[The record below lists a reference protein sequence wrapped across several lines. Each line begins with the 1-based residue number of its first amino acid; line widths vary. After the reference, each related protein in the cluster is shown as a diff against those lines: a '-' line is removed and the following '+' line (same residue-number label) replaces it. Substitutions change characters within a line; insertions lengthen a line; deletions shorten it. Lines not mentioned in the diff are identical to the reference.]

1 MFDLNGFVK
10 NIGAAI
16 DMADKNGITVH
27 DALKQINA
35 VDQEEKKKR
44 EVAMARPS
52 YMDALNQTL
61 SKMASEDKP
70 KLEFID
76 PKKLK
81 YSSSD
86 VNYDKARKMASD
98 WDKYGKKEVI
108 ISKDNYVEDGAT
120 IVEAAKIKNKWVRV
134 LRMNYKHTD
143 K

>member
-1 MFDLNGFVK
+1 MFNLDGFVK
-10 NIGAAI
+10 NIGKAI
-16 DMADKNGITVH
+16 DIADTEGIPMQ
-27 DALKQINA
+27 DAIRRLSMYERQKQEDKRRQQIQAYTNEINA
-35 VDQEEKKKR
+35 
-44 EVAMARPS
+44 A
-52 YMDALNQTL
+52 L
-61 SKMASEDKP
+61 SKFASEDKP

-120 IVEAAKIKNKWVRV
+120 TVEAAKIKNKWVRV

>member
-1 MFDLNGFVK
+1 MFNLDGFVN
-10 NIGAAI
+10 NIGKAI
-16 DMADKNGITVH
+16 DIADAEGIPVQ
-27 DALKQINA
+27 DALRRMSMYERQKEEEQKKKQIQAYTNEINSA
-35 VDQEEKKKR
+35 
-44 EVAMARPS
+44 
-52 YMDALNQTL
+52 L
-61 SKMASEDKP
+61 SKMAAEDKP

>member
-1 MFDLNGFVK
+1 MFDLSGFIN
-10 NIGAAI
+10 NIGKARNIANAEGISVQDAI
-16 DMADKNGITVH
+16 RRLSMYERQK
-27 DALKQINA
+27 
-35 VDQEEKKKR
+35 QEEKR
-44 EVAMARPS
+44 RQQIQS
-52 YMDALNQTL
+52 YTDDINAAL
-61 SKMASEDKP
+61 SKLASEDKP

-120 IVEAAKIKNKWVRV
+120 TVEAAKIKNKWVRV

>member
-1 MFDLNGFVK
+1 MFDLSGFIN
-10 NIGAAI
+10 NIGKARDIADAEGISIQDAI
-16 DMADKNGITVH
+16 RRLSMYERQKE
-27 DALKQINA
+27 
-35 VDQEEKKKR
+35 EEKR
-44 EVAMARPS
+44 RQQIQS
-52 YMDALNQTL
+52 YTDDINKALA
-61 SKMASEDKP
+61 KFASEDKP

>member
-1 MFDLNGFVK
+1 MFDLSGFVK
-10 NIGAAI
+10 NVGAAI
-16 DMADKNGITVH
+16 DLADKNGITVH
-27 DALKQINA
+27 DALKQLNA
-35 VDQEEKKKR
+35 ADLEEKKKI
-44 EVAMARPS
+44 EASVASQS
-52 YMDALNQTL
+52 YMDAINQTL

-143 K
+143 

>member
-1 MFDLNGFVK
+1 MFDLSGFVK

-16 DMADKNGITVH
+16 DLADKNGMTVH
-27 DALKQINA
+27 DALKQLNA
-35 VDQEEKKKR
+35 ADPGEKMKR
-44 EVAMARPS
+44 EEALANQS
-52 YMDALNQTL
+52 YMDAINQTL

-120 IVEAAKIKNKWVRV
+120 VVEAAKIKNKWVRV

-143 K
+143 

>member
-1 MFDLNGFVK
+1 MFSLDGFVN
-10 NIGAAI
+10 NIGKAI
-16 DMADKNGITVH
+16 DIADAEGIPVQ
-27 DALKQINA
+27 DALRRMSMYERQKE
-35 VDQEEKKKR
+35 EEKKKKQIQAYTN
-44 EVAMARPS
+44 EINSA
-52 YMDALNQTL
+52 L

-120 IVEAAKIKNKWVRV
+120 TVEAAKIKNKWVRV